1 MRENRPDIV
10 TSYNNVGGAYGELGE
25 YKKALEYLLK
35 ALAIREKVLT
45 ENHPDIATSYNNV
58 GVAYYELG
66 DYKKALEYS
75 QRLLS
80 IQNDTLL

>member
-1 MRENRPDIV
+1 MPENHPAIATSYNNVGYAYGELGEHKKELDYYLKALAIQEKVLPENHPDIA

-25 YKKALEYLLK
+25 YKKALEY
-35 ALAIREKVLT
+35 
-45 ENHPDIATSYNNV
+45 Y
-58 GVAYYELG
+58 
-66 DYKKALEYS
+66 